1 MYECVFRK
9 QHKTFSEKL
18 QYIHNRRRNECVSFG
33 MVHIFRFALPQNF
46 QLFFDFLLFGRDRA
60 RHGNGGI
67 AVENSKIR
75 EKDLKPHACELK
87 KTQRNEWLCSAKMC
101 VKGRNR
107 IIRERARTQHREK
120 ERVRFVRITMN
131 SVMFAFCCTQLF
143 HIPLKKY
150 RRGFMHRTTHAHNL
164 PFSSEHAN
172 FQRTYFCCCF
182 LDVIL

>member
-1 MYECVFRK
+1 M
-9 QHKTFSEKL
+9 
-18 QYIHNRRRNECVSFG
+18 
-33 MVHIFRFALPQNF
+33 
-46 QLFFDFLLFGRDRA
+46 
-60 RHGNGGI
+60 
-67 AVENSKIR
+67 
-75 EKDLKPHACELK
+75 HANWK

-164 PFSSEHAN
+164 PFSAEHAN
-172 FQRTYFCCCF
+172 FQRTYFAVVFSMLFCSVFEPRKYNDACTVCNLRFICF
-182 LDVIL
+182 AHRPRRHKNQPIKIVIIFHKRAHESLHFILLTRKLTDGKLS